1 LSLPHGVQ
9 RVHHADR
16 REQTVDRAPTIK
28 RYSSRG
34 AFSSS
39 YLRGVRL
46 HFFRR
51 GLETSEMATMTVIP
65 FRSRRTFPGWP
76 IILGALAAAVLAF
89 AGTSALP
96 VWQSAPYAT
105 APYQGASPAIE
116 VIDGDTVR
124 LEGRTYRLVGFN
136 TPEKGDLARCAG
148 ERRKA
153 DAATNRLKT
162 LIATG
167 DARLS
172 RVACAC
178 KPGQE
183 GTKLCNYGRFC
194 GLLTIAGRD
203 VSQIMISEGLAEP
216 YVCHATS
223 CPQRR
228 SWCG

>member
-1 LSLPHGVQ
+1 L
-9 RVHHADR
+9 
-16 REQTVDRAPTIK
+16 
-28 RYSSRG
+28 
-34 AFSSS
+34 SS
-39 YLRGVRL
+39 YLKGVRL

-51 GLETSEMATMTVIP
+51 GLETSEIATMTVIP

-89 AGTSALP
+89 AGASALL
-96 VWQSAPYAT
+96 VWQSAPHAT
-105 APYQGASPAIE
+105 SPYEGASQAIE

-124 LEGRTYRLVGFN
+124 IEGKTYRLVGFN
-136 TPEKGDLARCAG
+136 TPEKGDLARCDD
-148 ERRKA
+148 ERKRA
-153 DAATNRLKT
+153 DVATNRLKA

-183 GTKLCNYGRFC
+183 GTKLCNYGRLC
-194 GLLTIAGRD
+194 GVLTVAGRD
-203 VSQIMISEGLAEP
+203 VAQIMIREGLAEP
-216 YVCHATS
+216 YVCGTTR
-223 CPQRR
+223 CPPRR